1 MIENLKS
8 DPLEL
13 GENTLINSFSKVLK
27 EMEIKILN
35 LEKDS
40 FDKLAAVPLNPK
52 ELFQR
57 LSRKWKI
64 YSQFRQQDSH
74 ELLLRMLDLMDS
86 EFKLVSYLN
95 S

>member
-1 MIENLKS
+1 M
-8 DPLEL
+8 
-13 GENTLINSFSKVLK
+13 GENTLVHSFSKVLR

-40 FDKLAAVPLNPK
+40 FDKVSGTPLNPK

-74 ELLLRMLDLMDS
+74 ELLLRLLDLMDS
-86 EFKLVSYLN
+86 EFKLVLHLN
-95 S
+95 